1 MDRAASD
8 LFGVER
14 SSYGAAEMP
23 SQPHLVRQLKLFA
36 WSLLLINLF
45 IVAVAPIAA
54 RHLDDPT
61 DAFLLFAIVA
71 VLVDG
76 SFLLIVGG
84 NLLVIGAISLWRA
97 WRRRSPG
104 GSQ

>member
-1 MDRAASD
+1 
-8 LFGVER
+8 
-14 SSYGAAEMP
+14 
-23 SQPHLVRQLKLFA
+23 
-36 WSLLLINLF
+36 
-45 IVAVAPIAA
+45 
-54 RHLDDPT
+54 
-61 DAFLLFAIVA
+61 VA

-104 GSQ
+104 GPQ